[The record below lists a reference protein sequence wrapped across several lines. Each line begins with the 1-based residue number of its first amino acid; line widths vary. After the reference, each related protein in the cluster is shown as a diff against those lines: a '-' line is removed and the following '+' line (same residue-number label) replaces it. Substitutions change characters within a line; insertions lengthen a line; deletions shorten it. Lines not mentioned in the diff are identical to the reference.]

1 MTGKLRTVYTCQR
14 CGYRSSKWL
23 GRCPECE
30 QWSSLVEERTTARDQ
45 RRPSRDEQLAAQ
57 PVAITEVSADE
68 GERLATGLKELDH
81 VLGGG
86 VLPGMVVLVGG
97 DPGIGKSTLLLQIA
111 GYLSAAG
118 HSVLYIS
125 GEESA
130 KQTRLRAD
138 RVNALSAR
146 LLILPETSLE
156 RILEHIDRLRPQLVV
171 VDSVQTLSSEQLQS
185 GAGSISQVRDVT
197 GRLVEVAKMQGIATF
212 LVGHVTKDG
221 ALAGPKV
228 LEHMV
233 DCVLYFEGDASHAF
247 RILRAA
253 KNRFGSVNEIGVFEM
268 DKDGLREVRNPSQ
281 LFLSERPENT
291 SGSVVVCTLEGT
303 RPLLV
308 EVQALASP
316 SPLAMPRRVS
326 TGFDV
331 NRVALLIAILEK
343 RVGLHL
349 HGEDIYLNV
358 AGGMRVTEPAVD
370 LGVAAAIA
378 SSFRDRPVDPRT
390 VIVGEVGLGG
400 EIRAI
405 AHLEARLREA
415 EKLGFQRAVVPE
427 PKRLL
432 GAVADKLHLV
442 PVPSVGAAFESLFD
456 APS

>member
-1 MTGKLRTVYTCQR
+1 VVTGKVRTIYICQS
-14 CGYRSSKWL
+14 CGYQSSKWL

-30 QWSSLVEERTTARDQ
+30 QWSSLVEERSTAKGQ
-45 RRPSRDEQLAAQ
+45 RRESWNEMSATQ
-57 PVAITEVSADE
+57 PVAITEVKADE
-68 GERLATGLKELDH
+68 GERLPTGIEELDR

-86 VLPGMVVLVGG
+86 ALPGMVVLVGG

-111 GYLSAAG
+111 GNMSSAG

-138 RVNALSAR
+138 RVSALSNR

-156 RILEHIDRLRPQLVV
+156 RILEHLDQLRPQLVV

-197 GRLVEVAKMQGIATF
+197 GRLVAMAKLHGIATF

-247 RILRAA
+247 RILRAV
-253 KNRFGSVNEIGVFEM
+253 KNRYGSVNEIGVFEM
-268 DKDGLREVRNPSQ
+268 DRDGLREVRNPSQ
-281 LFLSERPENT
+281 LFLSGRPENT
-291 SGSVVVCTLEGT
+291 SGSVVVCTIEGT

-316 SPLAMPRRVS
+316 SPLAMPRRVA

-349 HGEDIYLNV
+349 HGEDVYLNI
-358 AGGMRVTEPAVD
+358 AGGIRVAEPAVD

-378 SSFRDRPVDPRT
+378 SSFRDRPLDPHM
-390 VIVGEVGLGG
+390 VIMGEVGLGG
-400 EIRAI
+400 EVRAI
-405 AHLEARLREA
+405 PHLEVRLREA
-415 EKLGFQRAVVPE
+415 EKLGFQHAVIPE
-427 PKRLL
+427 PKRPL
-432 GAVADKLHLV
+432 GGLAGTLNIIPATSVA
-442 PVPSVGAAFESLFD
+442 AIFERLF
-456 APS
+456 

>member
-1 MTGKLRTVYTCQR
+1 VTGKVRTIYICQS
-14 CGYRSSKWL
+14 CGYQSRKWL

-30 QWSSLVEERTTARDQ
+30 QWSSFVEERTTARGQPPVGLDVQ
-45 RRPSRDEQLAAQ
+45 ASLR

-68 GERLATGLKELDH
+68 GERLPTGLAELDH

-111 GYLSAAG
+111 GHVSHTG
-118 HSVLYIS
+118 HSVLYVS

-138 RVNALSAR
+138 RVSALSDR
-146 LLILPETSLE
+146 LLILPDTSVE
-156 RILEHIDRLRPQLVV
+156 RILEHIEQLRPQLVV
-171 VDSVQTLSSEQLQS
+171 VDSVQTLSSEQLQT

-197 GRLVEVAKMQGIATF
+197 GRLVEIAKLHGIAAF

-268 DKDGLREVRNPSQ
+268 DRDGLREVRNPSQ

-303 RPLLV
+303 RPLLI

-326 TGFDV
+326 TGFDA
-331 NRVALLIAILEK
+331 NRMALLIAILEK

-349 HGEDIYLNV
+349 HGEDVYLNV

-378 SSFRDRPVDPRT
+378 SSFRDRPLDPRT
-390 VIVGEVGLGG
+390 VIMGEVGLGG
-400 EIRAI
+400 EVRAI
-405 AHLEARLREA
+405 PHLEARLREA
-415 EKLGFQRAVVPE
+415 AKLGFQQAVIPE
-427 PKRLL
+427 PNRPP
-432 GAVADKLHLV
+432 GAFVGTLTVIPVTSVA
-442 PVPSVGAAFESLFD
+442 AAFERLF
-456 APS
+456 

>member
-1 MTGKLRTVYTCQR
+1 MTGKVRTIYSCQS
-14 CGYRSSKWL
+14 CGYQSSKWL

-30 QWSSLVEERTTARDQ
+30 QWSSFVEEHTSLKG
-45 RRPSRDEQLAAQ
+45 RRPQRPDDKSLVK
-57 PVAITEVSADE
+57 PVAITDVSADE
-68 GERLATGLKELDH
+68 GERLATGSEELDR

-97 DPGIGKSTLLLQIA
+97 DPGIGKSTLLLQAA
-111 GYLSAAG
+111 GYMSHAG
-118 HSVLYIS
+118 HAVLYIS

-138 RVNALSAR
+138 RVSALSER
-146 LLILPETSLE
+146 LFILPDTSME
-156 RILEHIDRLRPQLVV
+156 RILDHIDQLRPRLVV

-197 GRLVEVAKMQGIATF
+197 AHLVEAAKTTGIATF

-233 DCVLYFEGDASHAF
+233 DCVLYFEGEANHAF
-247 RILRAA
+247 RILRAV

-268 DKDGLREVRNPSQ
+268 ARDGLREVRNPSQ
-281 LFLSERPENT
+281 LFLSQRTEDT
-291 SGSVVVCTLEGT
+291 SGGVVVCTLEGT
-303 RPLLV
+303 RPLLI

-316 SPLAMPRRVS
+316 SPLAMPRRVA

-349 HGEDIYLNV
+349 HGEDVYLNV
-358 AGGMRVTEPAVD
+358 AGGIRVTEPAVD
-370 LGVAAAIA
+370 LGVATAIA
-378 SSFRDRPVDPRT
+378 SSFRDRPIDPRT
-390 VIVGEVGLGG
+390 VIMGEVGLGG
-400 EIRAI
+400 EVRAI
-405 AHLEARLREA
+405 PHLEARLREA
-415 EKLGFQRAVVPE
+415 EKLGFQQAVIPE
-427 PKRLL
+427 LNSPLPALTGKLQIMPVTS
-432 GAVADKLHLV
+432 VA
-442 PVPSVGAAFESLFD
+442 SAFEKLF
-456 APS
+456 

>member
-1 MTGKLRTVYTCQR
+1 MVTGRVRTIYICQS
-14 CGYRSSKWL
+14 CSYQSNKWL
-23 GRCPECE
+23 GRCPVCE
-30 QWSSLVEERTTARDQ
+30 QWSSFVEERTSMKAHRHQGGDSKSTAR
-45 RRPSRDEQLAAQ
+45 

-68 GERLATGLKELDH
+68 GERLPSGIEELDR

-86 VLPGMVVLVGG
+86 VLPGMIILVGG
-97 DPGIGKSTLLLQIA
+97 DPGIGKSTLLLQVA
-111 GYLSAAG
+111 GYISRGG
-118 HSVLYIS
+118 HAVLYVS

-138 RVNALSAR
+138 RISALSEH
-146 LLILPETSLE
+146 LLILPDTSVE
-156 RILEHIDRLRPQLVV
+156 RILEQIEQLRPRLVV
-171 VDSVQTLSSEQLQS
+171 IDSIQTLSSEHLQS

-197 GRLVEVAKMQGIATF
+197 ARLVEMAKTRGIAIF

-233 DCVLYFEGDASHAF
+233 DCVLYFEGEPSHAF
-247 RILRAA
+247 RILRAV

-268 DKDGLREVRNPSQ
+268 AKDGLREVRNPSQ
-281 LFLSERPENT
+281 LFLSERPEGA

-303 RPLLV
+303 RPLLI

-316 SPLAMPRRVS
+316 SPLAMPRRVA

-349 HGEDIYLNV
+349 HGEDVYLNV
-358 AGGMRVTEPAVD
+358 AGGIRVTEPAVD

-378 SSFRDRPVDPRT
+378 SSFRDCPIDAGT
-390 VIVGEVGLGG
+390 VIMGEVGLGG
-400 EIRAI
+400 EVRAI
-405 AHLEARLREA
+405 PHLEARLREA
-415 EKLGFQRAVVPE
+415 EKLGFQQAVIPE
-427 PKRLL
+427 PNRPM
-432 GAVADKLHLV
+432 GALAGQLQIIPVTSVA
-442 PVPSVGAAFESLFD
+442 SAFESLF
-456 APS
+456 

>member
-1 MTGKLRTVYTCQR
+1 VTGKVRTIYICQS
-14 CGYRSSKWL
+14 CGYQSRKWL

-30 QWSSLVEERTTARDQ
+30 QWSSFVEERTTARGQPPVGLDVQ
-45 RRPSRDEQLAAQ
+45 ASLR

-68 GERLATGLKELDH
+68 GERLPTGLAELDH

-111 GYLSAAG
+111 GHVSHTG
-118 HSVLYIS
+118 HSVLYVS

-138 RVNALSAR
+138 RVSALSDR
-146 LLILPETSLE
+146 LLILPDTSAE
-156 RILEHIDRLRPQLVV
+156 RILEHIEQLRPQLVV
-171 VDSVQTLSSEQLQS
+171 VDSVQTLSSEQLQT

-197 GRLVEVAKMQGIATF
+197 GRLVEIAKLHGIAAF

-268 DKDGLREVRNPSQ
+268 DRDGLREVRNPSQ

-303 RPLLV
+303 RPLLI

-326 TGFDV
+326 TGFDA
-331 NRVALLIAILEK
+331 NRMALLIAILEK

-349 HGEDIYLNV
+349 HGEDVYLNV

-378 SSFRDRPVDPRT
+378 SSFRDRPLDPRT
-390 VIVGEVGLGG
+390 VIMGEVGLGG
-400 EIRAI
+400 EVRAI
-405 AHLEARLREA
+405 PHLEARLREA
-415 EKLGFQRAVVPE
+415 AKLGFQQAVIPE
-427 PKRLL
+427 PNRPP
-432 GAVADKLHLV
+432 GAFVGTLTVIPVTSVA
-442 PVPSVGAAFESLFD
+442 AAFERLF
-456 APS
+456 

>member
-1 MTGKLRTVYTCQR
+1 MRGQSR
-14 CGYRSSKWL
+14 G
-23 GRCPECE
+23 GRGEASATQAIPI
-30 QWSSLVEERTTARDQ
+30 TAVD
-45 RRPSRDEQLAAQ
+45 AN
-57 PVAITEVSADE
+57 E
-68 GERLATGLKELDH
+68 GERLSTGIEELDR

-111 GYLSAAG
+111 GYMSAAG
-118 HSVLYIS
+118 HSVLYVS

-138 RVNALSAR
+138 RVHALSER
-146 LLILPETSLE
+146 LLILPDTSLE
-156 RILEHIDRLRPQLVV
+156 RILEHIEQLRPQLII
-171 VDSVQTLSSEQLQS
+171 VDSVQTLSSGQLQS

-197 GRLVEVAKMQGIATF
+197 GHLVEVAKAQGVATF

-233 DCVLYFEGDASHAF
+233 DCVLYFEGDASHVF
-247 RILRAA
+247 RILRAV

-268 DKDGLREVRNPSQ
+268 EKDGLREVRNPSQ
-281 LFLSERPENT
+281 LFLSGRPENT
-291 SGSVVVCTLEGT
+291 SGSVVVCTIEGT
-303 RPLLV
+303 RPLLI

-331 NRVALLIAILEK
+331 NRVALLVAILEK

-349 HGEDIYLNV
+349 HGEDVYLNV
-358 AGGMRVTEPAVD
+358 AGGIRVIEPAVD

-378 SSFRDRPVDPRT
+378 SSFRDRPIPPRT
-390 VIVGEVGLGG
+390 VIMGEVGLGG
-400 EIRAI
+400 EVRAI
-405 AHLEARLREA
+405 PYLEARLREA
-415 EKLGFQRAVVPE
+415 EKLGFEQAVIPE
-427 PKRLL
+427 FSHPIGAFAGTLKIV
-432 GAVADKLHLV
+432 AVA
-442 PVPSVGAAFESLFD
+442 SVATAFERIF
-456 APS
+456 

>member
-1 MTGKLRTVYTCQR
+1 VTGKVRTIYICQS
-14 CGYRSSKWL
+14 CAYQSSKWL

-30 QWSSLVEERTTARDQ
+30 QWSSFVEERTSLKAQ
-45 RRPSRDEQLAAQ
+45 RHRRMEERSTTK

-68 GERLATGLKELDH
+68 AERLQTGSAELDR

-86 VLPGMVVLVGG
+86 ALPGMVILVGG
-97 DPGIGKSTLLLQIA
+97 DPGIGKSTLLLQVA
-111 GYLSAAG
+111 GSISRRG
-118 HSVLYIS
+118 HPVLYVS

-138 RVNALSAR
+138 RIGALSEQ
-146 LLILPETSLE
+146 LLILPDTSVE
-156 RILEHIDRLRPQLVV
+156 RLIEYVDRLRPRMVV

-197 GRLVEVAKMQGIATF
+197 ARIVEMAKTCGITTF
-212 LVGHVTKDG
+212 LVGHMTKDG

-233 DCVLYFEGDASHAF
+233 DCVLYFEGEPSHAF
-247 RILRAA
+247 RLLRAV

-268 DKDGLREVRNPSQ
+268 AKDGLREVANPSQ
-281 LFLSERPENT
+281 LFLSQRPEGT

-303 RPLLV
+303 RPLLI

-316 SPLAMPRRVS
+316 SPLAMPRRVT

-349 HGEDIYLNV
+349 HGEDVYLNV
-358 AGGMRVTEPAVD
+358 AGGIRVTEPAMD
-370 LGVAAAIA
+370 LGVATAIA
-378 SSFRDRPVDPRT
+378 SSFRDRPIDPHT
-390 VIVGEVGLGG
+390 VIMGEVGLGS
-400 EIRAI
+400 EVRAI
-405 AHLEARLREA
+405 PHLEARLREA
-415 EKLGFQRAVVPE
+415 EKLGFQKAVIPE
-427 PKRLL
+427 PQHPVGLLAGRLDIIPVTS
-432 GAVADKLHLV
+432 VA
-442 PVPSVGAAFESLFD
+442 GAFESLF
-456 APS
+456 

>member
-1 MTGKLRTVYTCQR
+1 VTGKVRTVYICQS
-14 CGYRSSKWL
+14 CGYQSRKWL

-30 QWSSLVEERTTARDQ
+30 QWSSFVEERMAERGQRTQGRDDKLML
-45 RRPSRDEQLAAQ
+45 RPM
-57 PVAITEVSADE
+57 AITEVSADE
-68 GERLATGLKELDH
+68 GERLPTGLAELDH

-86 VLPGMVVLVGG
+86 VLPGVVVLVGG

-111 GYLSAAG
+111 GHMSHAG
-118 HSVLYIS
+118 YSVLYIS

-138 RVNALSAR
+138 RVSALSDR
-146 LLILPETSLE
+146 LLILPDTSLE
-156 RILEHIDRLRPQLVV
+156 RILDQIEQLRPQIVV
-171 VDSVQTLSSEQLQS
+171 VDSVQTLSSEQLQA
-185 GAGSISQVRDVT
+185 GAGSISQVREVT
-197 GRLVEVAKMQGIATF
+197 GRLVEMAKTHSIATF

-303 RPLLV
+303 RPLLI

-343 RVGLHL
+343 RLGLHL
-349 HGEDIYLNV
+349 HGEDVYLNV

-378 SSFRDRPVDPRT
+378 SSFRDRPLDPRT
-390 VIVGEVGLGG
+390 VIMGEVGLGG
-400 EIRAI
+400 EVRAI
-405 AHLEARLREA
+405 PHLETRLREA
-415 EKLGFQRAVVPE
+415 AKLGFQNAVIPE
-427 PKRLL
+427 LNRPASGRVDTLRIIPVTS
-432 GAVADKLHLV
+432 VA
-442 PVPSVGAAFESLFD
+442 AAFESLF
-456 APS
+456 